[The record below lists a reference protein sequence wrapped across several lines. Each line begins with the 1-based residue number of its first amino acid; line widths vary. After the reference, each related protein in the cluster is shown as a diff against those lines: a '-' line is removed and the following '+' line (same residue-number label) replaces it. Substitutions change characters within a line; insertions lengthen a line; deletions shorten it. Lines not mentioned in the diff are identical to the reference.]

1 MSDWPERC
9 AAVLERLRG
18 QKPLVHHITNFVV
31 MNDTANVTLHIGAL
45 PVMAHAPEEV
55 ADMVRLAGALVLNLG
70 TLSRPWLDAMHL
82 AARAANAG
90 AIPII
95 IDPVGAGATPFRTE
109 HSLALLRT
117 FRIQIL
123 RGNLG
128 EVATLCGVAAEV
140 RGVEAI
146 NAAAPAAEMALKAAI
161 DFQLTAAITGAVDHV
176 SDGRQ
181 VIAVD
186 NGHHWLST
194 LTGTGCMAT
203 TLVGAFAAVTPDAL
217 LAAVSGLAGMGIA
230 AEQAARKAHG
240 PGSFKVA
247 LQDAIY
253 HLKPD
258 DFLRQA
264 RIREVSP

>member
-9 AAVLERLRG
+9 ATVLERLRQ

-70 TLSRPWLDAMHL
+70 TLSQPWLDAMRL

-90 AIPII
+90 SIPIVL
-95 IDPVGAGATPFRTE
+95 DPVGAGATPFRTDQNRAF
-109 HSLALLRT
+109 LQD
-117 FRIQIL
+117 FRIHIL

-128 EVATLCGVAAEV
+128 EVATLCGVTAEV
-140 RGVEAI
+140 RGVEAMHA
-146 NAAAPAAEMALKAAI
+146 AAAPPEVALKAAN
-161 DFQLTAAITGAVDHV
+161 DFKLTAAITGAVDHV

-181 VIAVD
+181 VIAID
-186 NGHHWLST
+186 NGHHWLTT

-217 LAAVSGLAGMGIA
+217 LAAVGGLASMGIA
-230 AEQAARKAHG
+230 AEQAAQKAQG

-247 LQDAIY
+247 LQDALY

-258 DFLRQA
+258 DFLRRA
-264 RIREVSP
+264 RIREV